1 MRFGFICGC
10 QSNEVIKMDKKRIGN
25 KVEISGLDELFQIQ
39 ESKENGIT
47 EVSINQLHTFY
58 NHPFRVVDDENM
70 DELVKSIQE
79 RGVLNP
85 GIVRPRKGGGYEII
99 SGHRRKRA
107 IEIAGVDKM
116 PVYIR
121 NYSDEEAVIVMIDS
135 NIQREN
141 VLPSEKAHAYKMKY
155 DAMKHQGRKSSGL
168 TLKDLGRDAGE
179 SWKTV
184 QRYIWLSRL
193 IEPLM
198 DMVDQKKLGLTQGID
213 LSGLSEKEQNMVFRR
228 LSSSKRKLRIKN
240 SDQIKKLASAGQL
253 TEETLDLVF
262 EEKREVGKQDLD
274 MKHLRQFFSDSYSD
288 EEIVKITYKLLDAW
302 KNRELNLEIEG

>member
-1 MRFGFICGC
+1 
-10 QSNEVIKMDKKRIGN
+10 MDKKRIGN
-25 KVEISGLDELFQIQ
+25 KVEISGLDEIFQIK
-39 ESKENGIT
+39 ERKENDIT
-47 EVSINQLHTFY
+47 EVSINQLHTFHK
-58 NHPFRVVDDENM
+58 HPFRVVDDDENM

-85 GIVRPRKGGGYEII
+85 GIVRPGKGGDYEII

-107 IEIAGVDKM
+107 LEIAGMDKM

-121 NYSDEEAVIVMIDS
+121 DYSDEEAVIVMIDS

-141 VLPSEKAHAYKMKY
+141 VLPSEKAYAYKMKY

-168 TLKDLGRDAGE
+168 TLKELGKDAGE

-198 DMVDQKKLGLTQGID
+198 DMIDQKKLGLTQGID
-213 LSGLSEKEQNMVFRR
+213 LSGLSEKEQNIVFRR
-228 LSSSKRKLRIKN
+228 LSSSKRKLSIKK
-240 SDQIKKLASAGQL
+240 SDQIKKLASAEQL
-253 TEETLDLVF
+253 TEETLNLIF
-262 EEKREVGKQDLD
+262 EEKREAGKQDLD

-288 EEIVKITYKLLDAW
+288 EEIVEITYKLLDAW
-302 KNRELNLEIEG
+302 KNRKLNLEIEV

>member
-1 MRFGFICGC
+1 
-10 QSNEVIKMDKKRIGN
+10 MDKKRIGN

-253 TEETLDLVF
+253 TEETLDLIF

-288 EEIVKITYKLLDAW
+288 EEIVEITYKLLDAW

>member
-1 MRFGFICGC
+1 
-10 QSNEVIKMDKKRIGN
+10 MDKKRIGN
-25 KVEISGLDELFQIQ
+25 KVEISGLDEIFQIK
-39 ESKENGIT
+39 ERKENDIT
-47 EVSINQLHTFY
+47 EVSINQLHTFHK
-58 NHPFRVVDDENM
+58 HPFRVVDDENM

-85 GIVRPRKGGGYEII
+85 GIVRPGKGGDYEII

-107 IEIAGVDKM
+107 LEIAGMDKM

-121 NYSDEEAVIVMIDS
+121 DYSDEEAVIVMIDS

-141 VLPSEKAHAYKMKY
+141 VLPSEKAYAYKMKY

-168 TLKDLGRDAGE
+168 TLKELGKDAGV

-184 QRYIWLSRL
+184 HRYIWLSRL

-198 DMVDQKKLGLTQGID
+198 DMIDQKKLGLTQGID
-213 LSGLSEKEQNMVFRR
+213 LSGLSEKEQNIVFRR
-228 LSSSKRKLRIKN
+228 LSSSKRKLSIKK
-240 SDQIKKLASAGQL
+240 SDQIKKLASAEQL
-253 TEETLDLVF
+253 TEETLNLIF
-262 EEKREVGKQDLD
+262 EEKREAGKQDLD

-288 EEIVKITYKLLDAW
+288 EEIVEITYKLLDAW
-302 KNRELNLEIEG
+302 KNRKLNLEIEV

>member
-1 MRFGFICGC
+1 
-10 QSNEVIKMDKKRIGN
+10 MDKKRIGN
-25 KVEISGLDELFQIQ
+25 KVEISGLDEIFQIK
-39 ESKENGIT
+39 ERKENDIT
-47 EVSINQLHTFY
+47 EVSINQLHTFHK
-58 NHPFRVVDDENM
+58 HPFRVVDDENM

-85 GIVRPRKGGGYEII
+85 GIVRPGKGGDYEII

-107 IEIAGVDKM
+107 LEIAGMDKM

-121 NYSDEEAVIVMIDS
+121 DYSDEEAVIVMIDS

-141 VLPSEKAHAYKMKY
+141 VLPSEKAYAYKMKY

-168 TLKDLGRDAGE
+168 TLKELGKDAGE

-198 DMVDQKKLGLTQGID
+198 DMIDQKKLGLTQGID
-213 LSGLSEKEQNMVFRR
+213 LSGLSEKEQNIVFRR
-228 LSSSKRKLRIKN
+228 LSSSKRKLSIKK
-240 SDQIKKLASAGQL
+240 SDQIKKLASAEQL
-253 TEETLDLVF
+253 TEETLNLIF
-262 EEKREVGKQDLD
+262 EEKREAGKQDLD

-288 EEIVKITYKLLDAW
+288 EEIVEITYKLLDAW
-302 KNRELNLEIEG
+302 KNRKLNLEIEV

>member
-1 MRFGFICGC
+1 
-10 QSNEVIKMDKKRIGN
+10 MDKKRIGN
-25 KVEISGLDELFQIQ
+25 KVEISGLDEIFQIK
-39 ESKENGIT
+39 ERKENGIT
-47 EVSINQLHTFY
+47 EVYINQLHTFH
-58 NHPFRVVDDENM
+58 NHPFRVVDDENI

-85 GIVRPRKGGGYEII
+85 WIVRPRKGGGYEII

-107 IEIAGVDKM
+107 LEIAGVDKM

-168 TLKDLGRDAGE
+168 TLKELGKDAGE

-213 LSGLSEKEQNMVFRR
+213 LSGLSEKEQNIVFRR
-228 LSSSKRKLRIKN
+228 LSSSKRKLSIKN

-253 TEETLDLVF
+253 TEETLNLIF

-288 EEIVKITYKLLDAW
+288 EEIVEITYKLLDAW
-302 KNRELNLEIEG
+302 KNKKLNLEIGV

>member
-1 MRFGFICGC
+1 
-10 QSNEVIKMDKKRIGN
+10 MDKKRIGN

-288 EEIVKITYKLLDAW
+288 EEIVEITYKLLDAW

>member
-1 MRFGFICGC
+1 
-10 QSNEVIKMDKKRIGN
+10 MDKKRIGS
-25 KVEISGLDELFQIQ
+25 KVEISGLDEIFQIR
-39 ESKENGIT
+39 ESKDNGIT
-47 EVSINQLHTFY
+47 EVCVNQLHTFH

-155 DAMKHQGRKSSGL
+155 DTMKHQGRKSSGL
-168 TLKDLGRDAGE
+168 TLKELGKDAGE

-198 DMVDQKKLGLTQGID
+198 DMIDQKKLGLTQGID

-228 LSSSKRKLRIKN
+228 LSSSKRKLSIKK
-240 SDQIKKLASAGQL
+240 SDQIKKLASAEQL
-253 TEETLDLVF
+253 SEETLDLIF

-288 EEIVKITYKLLDAW
+288 EEIVEIIYKLLDAW
-302 KNRELNLEIEG
+302 KNKKLNLEIGV

>member
-1 MRFGFICGC
+1 
-10 QSNEVIKMDKKRIGN
+10 MDKKRIGN
-25 KVEISGLDELFQIQ
+25 KVEISGLDEIFQIK
-39 ESKENGIT
+39 ERKENDIT
-47 EVSINQLHTFY
+47 EVSINQLHTFHK
-58 NHPFRVVDDENM
+58 HPFRVVDDENM

-85 GIVRPRKGGGYEII
+85 GIVRPGKGGDYEII

-107 IEIAGVDKM
+107 LEIAGMDKM

-121 NYSDEEAVIVMIDS
+121 DYSDEEAVIVMIDS

-141 VLPSEKAHAYKMKY
+141 VLPSEKAYAYKMKY

-168 TLKDLGRDAGE
+168 TLKKLGKDAGE

-198 DMVDQKKLGLTQGID
+198 DMIDQKKLGLTQGID
-213 LSGLSEKEQNMVFRR
+213 LSGLSEKEQNIVFRR
-228 LSSSKRKLRIKN
+228 LSSSKRKLSIKK
-240 SDQIKKLASAGQL
+240 SDQIKKLASAEQL
-253 TEETLDLVF
+253 TEETLNLIF
-262 EEKREVGKQDLD
+262 EEKREAGKQDLD

-288 EEIVKITYKLLDAW
+288 EEIVEITYKLLDAW
-302 KNRELNLEIEG
+302 KNRKLNLEIEV

>member
-1 MRFGFICGC
+1 
-10 QSNEVIKMDKKRIGN
+10 MDKKRIGN

>member
-1 MRFGFICGC
+1 
-10 QSNEVIKMDKKRIGN
+10 MDKKRIGN
-25 KVEISGLDELFQIQ
+25 KVEISGLDEIFQIKVRN
-39 ESKENGIT
+39 EKGIT
-47 EVSINQLHTFY
+47 EVSINQLHTFHK
-58 NHPFRVVDDENM
+58 HPFRVVDDENM

-79 RGVLNP
+79 RGILNP

-107 IEIAGVDKM
+107 LEIAGMDKM

-121 NYSDEEAVIVMIDS
+121 DYSDEEAVIVMIDS

-141 VLPSEKAHAYKMKY
+141 VLPSEKAYAYKMKY

-168 TLKDLGRDAGE
+168 TLKELGKDAGE

-198 DMVDQKKLGLTQGID
+198 DMIDQKKLGLSQGID
-213 LSGLSEKEQNMVFRR
+213 LSGLSEKEQNIVFRR
-228 LSSSKRKLRIKN
+228 LSSSKRKLSIKK
-240 SDQIKKLASAGQL
+240 SDQIKQLASAEQL
-253 TEETLDLVF
+253 TEETLNLIF
-262 EEKREVGKQDLD
+262 EEKREPEKQDLD

-288 EEIVKITYKLLDAW
+288 EEIVEITYKLLDAW
-302 KNRELNLEIEG
+302 KNRKLNLEIEV